1 MTYKNEIIK
10 KAAYFIMP
18 VTGVL
23 FLLLYINMAG
33 ADTVYSDYIR
43 IVAEYLPDVGDIKK
57 LLVPD
62 ILTRIP
68 ATFLGRYI
76 NVTNFGYSVTFDRI
90 LSIAGIG
97 MMSIVL
103 AIYFKKYNISFKW
116 QTIIYIVLFSL
127 NKWEILLNGTAWAH
141 VVSFGFFFVN
151 YYMADRVWRG
161 EADAKEELFLCL
173 MPLFLLMVAGEYI
186 ASYCITMILISVLGI
201 LMGGVNSWAVKRGQS
216 MFKAVLIVTAAA
228 LLLYMLSRHFAV
240 WEHSGAADMSI
251 GELISS
257 RPWFIPRFFLK
268 TFAGAVIGQ
277 ETIADFFGQGR
288 ALPDIIVLSVGTAVL
303 AGYVLAFVL
312 YIRCELFEETIFP
325 AALLISGFGNH
336 MLVTM
341 ARWIFVKESYALS
354 SRYAGQFMIGII
366 GMLIIFAM
374 YGRKKRALRSFGRSE
389 KDAIRICVAAAAGLI
404 IAGSA
409 YTTAQE
415 IRKAPYRRANYVHMG
430 EVILNYENYTGD
442 ELKKELEWTKDPE
455 ILYKALEILKDNR
468 LNVFNTSGK
477 Q

>member
-1 MTYKNEIIK
+1 MTYKNEIVK

-18 VTGVL
+18 VTGIL
-23 FLLLYINMAG
+23 FLLFYISMAG

-43 IVAEYLPDVGDIKK
+43 IIAEYLPDVGDAGKF
-57 LLVPD
+57 LVPD

-76 NVTNFGYSVTFDRI
+76 NVVNFGYSVTFDRI
-90 LSIAGIG
+90 LSITGIG

-116 QTIIYIVLFSL
+116 QMIIYIILFSL

-141 VVSFGFFFVN
+141 VVSFGFFFIN

-161 EADAKEELFLCL
+161 ETDAKEELLLCL
-173 MPLFLLMVAGEYI
+173 MPLFLLMIAGEYI
-186 ASYCITMILISVLGI
+186 ASYCVTMIFISALGI
-201 LMGGVNSWAVKRGQS
+201 FMGGVNSWAIKRGQS
-216 MFKAVLIVTAAA
+216 IFKLVLTVTVTA

-240 WEHSGAADMSI
+240 WEHSGAADMSMP
-251 GELISS
+251 ELISS
-257 RPWFIPRFFLK
+257 EPWFLPRFFLK

-277 ETIADFFGQGR
+277 ETIANFFGQGR
-288 ALPDIIVLSVGTAVL
+288 ALPDIIVLSVGAAVL

-325 AALLISGFGNH
+325 IVLLISGLGNH
-336 MLVTM
+336 VLVTM

-366 GMLIIFAM
+366 GMLMIFAM
-374 YGRKKRALRSFGRSE
+374 YGRRKRALKSFGRNE
-389 KDAIRICVAAAAGLI
+389 RDIIKICTATAAVLVM
-404 IAGSA
+404 AGSL

-415 IRKAPYRRANYVHMG
+415 IKKAPYRRANYMHMG

-455 ILYKALEILKDNR
+455 ILYKALKILKDNR
-468 LNVFNTSGK
+468 LNVFNTSGI